1 MTWIASMRI
10 EIKRVVVGWRP
21 LRFGYSMG
29 GGDGGG
35 NDGVVRQGP
44 VGGSAGPPAQLETL
58 R

>member
-1 MTWIASMRI
+1 MRI
-10 EIKRVVVGWRP
+10 ERERVVVGWRP
-21 LRFGYSMG
+21 PRFGCNMG

-44 VGGSAGPPAQLETL
+44 VGGSAGPLVQLETL